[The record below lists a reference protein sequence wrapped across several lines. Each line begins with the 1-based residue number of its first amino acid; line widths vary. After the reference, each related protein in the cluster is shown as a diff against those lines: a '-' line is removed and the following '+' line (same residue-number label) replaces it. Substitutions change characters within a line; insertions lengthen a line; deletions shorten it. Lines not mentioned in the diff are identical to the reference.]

1 MLYDCTLMEKK
12 KEKEK
17 EKENIMALVF
27 HVISQDHVTK
37 ESSDFTVGYLSAK
50 LGGRRHCSSG
60 DIMFL
65 AVG

>member
-17 EKENIMALVF
+17 ENIMSLVF

-37 ESSDFTVGYLSAK
+37 ESSDFIVGYLSAK
-50 LGGRRHCSSG
+50 LGGRSHCSSG
-60 DIMFL
+60 DITFL

>member
-17 EKENIMALVF
+17 ENTMSLVF

-37 ESSDFTVGYLSAK
+37 ESSDFIVGYLSAK
-50 LGGRRHCSSG
+50 LGGRSHCSSG
-60 DIMFL
+60 DITFL